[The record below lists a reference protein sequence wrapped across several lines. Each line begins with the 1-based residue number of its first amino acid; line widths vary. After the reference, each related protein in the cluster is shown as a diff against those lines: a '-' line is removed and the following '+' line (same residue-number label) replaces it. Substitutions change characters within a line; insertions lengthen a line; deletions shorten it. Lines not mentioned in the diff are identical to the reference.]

1 METRFFN
8 EGSTRIHTFGAD
20 PEVFLVDKL
29 GKFVSAH
36 DLLPGTK
43 ENPHPV
49 PFGAIQVDGVAFEF
63 NIDPASSAMEFIGNI
78 KKVMKTGENMVKEGR
93 SDLEIKISPT
103 ATFDPEYFRD
113 LPDEPKLLGCTPDY
127 NAYTEEENTP
137 PSTDEPF
144 RTGSFH
150 LHVGWRS
157 DVKDTEY
164 PDHWKEC
171 VSYVKQLD
179 AVLFPTSMLWD
190 SDEKRRS
197 LYGKIGAFRPKRYG
211 VEYRPMSNMV
221 LSSVLIQKFVFDA
234 ASRASDLLANMKI
247 KIYEDDFAEQMIRDF
262 QDNRA
267 VSKDDIRYYN
277 RYLNEKYAI
286 PLFL

>member
-1 METRFFN
+1 MELRT
-8 EGSTRIHTFGAD
+8 HTFGAD
-20 PEVFLVDKL
+20 PEVFLVNKL

-36 DLLPGTK
+36 DLIPGTK
-43 ENPHPV
+43 ADPYPV
-49 PFGAIQVDGVAFEF
+49 PHGAIQVDGVAFEF
-63 NIDPASSAMEFIGNI
+63 NINPAKTAFEFIGNI
-78 KKVMKTGENMVKEGR
+78 RRVIRAGERKFKAVEP
-93 SDLEIKISPT
+93 DLEIAITPT
-103 ATFDPEYFRD
+103 ATFDPEYFAA
-113 LPDEPKLLGCTPDY
+113 LPDTPKLLGCTPDY
-127 NAYTEEENTP
+127 NAYTEDENIP

-157 DVKDTEY
+157 GVPQTEY
-164 PDHWKEC
+164 KAHWKEC

-190 SDEKRRS
+190 SDNKRRS
-197 LYGKIGAFRPKRYG
+197 LYGKIGAFRPKPYG